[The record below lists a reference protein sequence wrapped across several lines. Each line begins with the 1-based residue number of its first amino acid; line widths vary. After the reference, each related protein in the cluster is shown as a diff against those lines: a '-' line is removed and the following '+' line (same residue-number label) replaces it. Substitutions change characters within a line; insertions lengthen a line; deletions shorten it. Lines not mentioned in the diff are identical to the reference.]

1 MGFHVARALTQPAI
15 LLGPR
20 RRARARTAPP
30 DRSRLAASGRARAGA
45 GGRTRPPPRAL
56 ALRRPEPGHVAA
68 ALRRNIE
75 RTRRGLFRQRL
86 PRRLARP
93 PRPRQKRPRIALERG
108 VRSGQGRAVSA
119 RR

>member
-1 MGFHVARALTQPAI
+1 MGFDVARALTQPAI

-20 RRARARTAPP
+20 RRARARTPPP
-30 DRSRLAASGRARAGA
+30 DRSRLDASGRARARA

-86 PRRLARP
+86 TPRPGRP
-93 PRPRQKRPRIALERG
+93 PPPPQKRPPLA
-108 VRSGQGRAVSA
+108 S
-119 RR
+119 

>member
-30 DRSRLAASGRARAGA
+30 DRSRLDASGRARAGA
-45 GGRTRPPPRAL
+45 GGRTRHPPRAL
-56 ALRRPEPGHVAA
+56 ALRRTEPGDVAA
-68 ALRRNIE
+68 ALPRNLE
-75 RTRRGLFRQRL
+75 RTGRRLFRPRL

-93 PRPRQKRPRIALERG
+93 LRARQERPRIALERG
-108 VRSGQGRAVSA
+108 VRPGQG
-119 RR
+119 